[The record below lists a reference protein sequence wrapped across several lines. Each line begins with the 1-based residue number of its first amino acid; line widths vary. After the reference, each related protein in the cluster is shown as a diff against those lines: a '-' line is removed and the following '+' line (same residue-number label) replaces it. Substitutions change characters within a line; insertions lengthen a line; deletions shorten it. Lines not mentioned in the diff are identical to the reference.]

1 MNDVEPKNM
10 KILKWTQEHENILI
24 DWADKAMCFRWLH
37 AKSNQ
42 IYARLNAWFTIPVI
56 IMSTL
61 TGTANFAQDRFPESA
76 KNYASMAIGTVNIFA
91 GILTTIQQFLK
102 IGELNEAHRV
112 ASISWDKFY
121 RNIKVE
127 LAKSPDERI
136 QVDQLIKMCKEEF
149 DRLME
154 TSPVIEDK
162 VISLFQN
169 TFSTKEVDQEK
180 WSDAQKMFKELK
192 KPEICDVLESTKNSV
207 YKAPPKVVKSTQATN
222 NKHKNTFL
230 NQKNKNRLF
239 KEKTVYNFIENFK
252 NEYSRDPTQEEILED
267 MEGQISKKIIEN
279 VLINKDSLKN
289 IDIDNN
295 LINNVDN
302 HLIKSKND
310 NSIDDAIDIVVD
322 EDYDDNES
330 DNHED
335 DNDNNNPSI

>member
-1 MNDVEPKNM
+1 MNETEKKSDI
-10 KILKWTQEHENILI
+10 ILKWTEEHENILI

-76 KNYASMAIGTVNIFA
+76 KNYASMAIGAVNIFA

-127 LAKSPDERI
+127 LAKSPIERI
-136 QVDQLIKMCKEEF
+136 HVDQMIKMCKEEF

-154 TSPVIEDK
+154 TSPVIEDQ
-162 VISLFQN
+162 VISLFQK
-169 TFSTKEVDQEK
+169 TFSTSEQDEEK
-180 WSDAQKMFKELK
+180 WSEAQKMFKELK

-207 YKAPPKVVKSTQATN
+207 YKAPPKVVKSTQASN
-222 NKHKNTFL
+222 DKHKNTFL
-230 NQKNKNRLF
+230 NKQDQNRLF
-239 KEKTVYNFIENFK
+239 KEKTVYKFIKNFK

-279 VLINKDSLKN
+279 VLINKDSLKSVS
-289 IDIDNN
+289 IDDN
-295 LINNVDN
+295 LINNLDN
-302 HLIKSKND
+302 NLNG
-310 NSIDDAIDIVVD
+310 SIDVIV
-322 EDYDDNES
+322 DDNEIELS
-330 DNHED
+330 DMEN
-335 DNDNNNPSI
+335 ND

>member
-1 MNDVEPKNM
+1 MNETEKKSDI
-10 KILKWTQEHENILI
+10 ILKWTEEHENILI

-76 KNYASMAIGTVNIFA
+76 KNYASMAIGAVNIFA

-127 LAKSPDERI
+127 LAKSPIERI
-136 QVDQLIKMCKEEF
+136 NVDQMIKMCKEEF

-154 TSPVIEDK
+154 TSPVIEDQ
-162 VISLFQN
+162 VISLFQK
-169 TFSTKEVDQEK
+169 TFSTSEQDEEK
-180 WSDAQKMFKELK
+180 WSEAQKMFKELK

-207 YKAPPKVVKSTQATN
+207 YKAPPKVVKSTQASN
-222 NKHKNTFL
+222 DKHKNTFL
-230 NQKNKNRLF
+230 NKQDQNRLF
-239 KEKTVYNFIENFK
+239 KEKTVYKFIKNFK

-279 VLINKDSLKN
+279 VLINKDSLKSVS
-289 IDIDNN
+289 IDDN
-295 LINNVDN
+295 LINNLDN
-302 HLIKSKND
+302 NLNG
-310 NSIDDAIDIVVD
+310 SIDVIV
-322 EDYDDNES
+322 DDNEIELS
-330 DNHED
+330 DMEN
-335 DNDNNNPSI
+335 ND